1 MNNTIKVSYDKMV
14 ALGLGIFGTHLFWG
28 FQSASMPLF
37 LKGFTDS
44 KFKIGIIL
52 SLVGVVGCIAPPLI
66 GYISDRT
73 ASRFG
78 RRKPYMFFGML
89 GVCVCLLIM
98 PHIHSLAIV
107 ALVSGVMYLSLVSA
121 ETTCFT
127 LLPDTVPEE
136 QRSTASG
143 VVHLLASIGLI
154 AYFLL
159 GTAIWDIHRTGVF
172 STVAIL
178 SFVFMLLTIVFVREP
193 EVPLEKPTEEGSPL
207 SYLQGLAKERNAFIF
222 FVAQSFWWLALWI
235 FSSYLTLFMVQVL
248 GASEGQSMLAP
259 LIFSFVSIFFML
271 PLGMLG
277 DRLGRKGILTFMLI
291 LGALAYVLMG
301 FVQSIVQA
309 FIVAGLAGIPFAAAR
324 GVAYAFMLDLIPEE
338 RTAEFVGFHYLSQT
352 SSLVIGALAG
362 GILIDLFGYRSIS
375 VASTLCTITGLLL
388 LQFVHPRQESSES
401 HL

>member
-1 MNNTIKVSYDKMV
+1 MNNTIKVGYGKMV

-44 KFKIGIIL
+44 KFKIGMIL
-52 SLVGVVGCIAPPLI
+52 SLVGVVGCIAPPVI

-73 ASRFG
+73 SSRFG

-89 GVCVCLLIM
+89 GVCLCLLIM
-98 PHIHSLAIV
+98 PHLYSLAIV
-107 ALVSGVMYLSLVSA
+107 ALVSGMMYLSLVSA

-127 LLPDTVPEE
+127 LLPDTVPQE

-159 GTAIWDIHRTGVF
+159 GTAFWDTHRTGVF

-178 SFVFMLLTIVFVREP
+178 CFVFMLLTIVFVREP
-193 EVPLEKPTEEGSPL
+193 EVPLEKPTEKGSTL
-207 SYLQGLAKERNAFIF
+207 SYLKSLAEEKNALIF
-222 FVAQSFWWLALWI
+222 FVAQAFWWLALWI

-277 DRLGRKGILTFMLI
+277 DRLGRKGILTFMLVF
-291 LGALAYVLMG
+291 GAIAYVLMG
-301 FVQSIVQA
+301 FVQSIMQA

-352 SSLVIGALAG
+352 SSLVVGALAG
-362 GILIDLFGYRSIS
+362 GFLIDSFGYRSIS
-375 VASTLCTITGLLL
+375 VASAFSTIMGLLL
-388 LQFVHPRQESSES
+388 LQFVHRRQKSSDS
-401 HL
+401 PV

>member
-1 MNNTIKVSYDKMV
+1 MV
-14 ALGLGIFGTHLFWG
+14 TLGLGIFGTHLFWG

-52 SLVGVVGCIAPPLI
+52 SLVGVFGCIAPPVI

-73 ASRFG
+73 VSRFG

-89 GVCVCLLIM
+89 GVCLCLLSM
-98 PHIHSLAIV
+98 PHIHSFVIV
-107 ALVSGVMYLSLVSA
+107 GLVSSVMYLSLVSA
-121 ETTCFT
+121 ETTCFS
-127 LLPDTVPEE
+127 LIPDTVPQE
-136 QRSTASG
+136 QSSTASG

-154 AYFLL
+154 SYFLL
-159 GTAIWDIHRTGVF
+159 GTVFWDTHRAAVF

-178 SFVFMLLTIVFVREP
+178 SFVFMCMTIVFVREP
-193 EVPLEKPTEEGSPL
+193 EFPLEKPTEQDSTL
-207 SYLQGLAKERNAFIF
+207 SYLKGLAKERNALIF
-222 FVAQSFWWLALWI
+222 FVAQAFWWLALWI

-277 DRLGRKGILTFMLI
+277 DRLGRKGILTFMLVF
-291 LGALAYVLMG
+291 GAIAYVLMG
-301 FVQSIVQA
+301 FVQNNIQA

-324 GVAYAFMLDLIPEE
+324 GVAYAFMLDLIPKE

-362 GILIDLFGYRSIS
+362 GILIDWFGYRSIS
-375 VASTLCTITGLLL
+375 AASALCTIIGLFL
-388 LQFVHPRQESSES
+388 LQFVHARQQNSETRD
-401 HL
+401 